1 LLSLKTVLAFI
12 SAVGVPAFAT
22 AQTNPTSQATTLR
35 WPSKEGTVTLSNFHF
50 GSGETL
56 PELRLHYYDDM
67 VRSQRMMLDDMHVDH
82 LRLILGT
89 SMGCMQSF
97 VWGETYPDFMDAL
110 APFACLPVEI
120 ASRNRMMRYMA
131 IEDLK
136 LDPAWQNGEYMAE
149 PQDGLRGTER
159 IASRD
164 GIRTP
169 RDAEAGSHPREGRRI
184 R

>member
-1 LLSLKTVLAFI
+1 MLSLKTVLAFI

-97 VWGETYPDFMDAL
+97 VWGGDLSGFHGCAGSLCLPSSGDRQPQSHDAL
-110 APFACLPVEI
+110 H
-120 ASRNRMMRYMA
+120 
-131 IEDLK
+131 
-136 LDPAWQNGEYMAE
+136 G
-149 PQDGLRGTER
+149 
-159 IASRD
+159 
-164 GIRTP
+164 
-169 RDAEAGSHPREGRRI
+169 H
-184 R
+184 